1 VSTNHDKKT
10 HDSLV
15 QRVAAELEERY
26 GYDVDTNVEY
36 VHGEVDVARY
46 DKNGQIIRYYEV
58 KSNDLWCNY
67 KKARKQTK
75 RFINYQEG
83 TIDIQ
88 EMDTMRRG
96 IYISQDGIGGDIR
109 AERTV

>member
-1 VSTNHDKKT
+1 M
-10 HDSLV
+10 
-15 QRVAAELEERY
+15 Y
-26 GYDVDTNVEY
+26 TNVEY

-46 DKNGQIIRYYEV
+46 GQNGQIIRYYEV

-67 KKARKQTK
+67 KKAHKQTK

>member
-1 VSTNHDKKT
+1 MTDHDKST

-15 QRVAAELEERY
+15 QRIAAELEERY
-26 GYDVDTNVEY
+26 GYDVDTHVEY
-36 VHGEVDVARY
+36 VQGEVDVARY
-46 DKNGQIIRYYEV
+46 DDSGQIIRYYEV

-67 KKARKQTK
+67 QKACSQTK
-75 RFINYQEG
+75 RFINYKEG

-96 IYISQDGIGGDIR
+96 IYISQDSIGGDIR
-109 AERTV
+109 AERIV